1 MAVTLANI
9 AELAKTHPSTVSLVL
24 NGRQVH
30 RVSPATRERIE
41 RIAKE
46 LGYSANRHAQGLARG
61 ATKTVALLLN
71 DLSNPFFGRYVSLLE
86 KHFEGHG
93 YHVMPLDTQ
102 WKNAREVELMSH
114 LRQGLCDLVLS
125 LVHYQR
131 DDDESLAHEPIVVR
145 LDGWEEQ
152 PLASPLSTVVVR
164 YLPSLIK
171 LIQHFE
177 QSGRRTLGLI
187 LHENN
192 EPFSASVTE
201 SRYAAAFR
209 AVLGQSSLQSGRRFQ
224 ASVHENEPLDA
235 WHQAA
240 IDLLQRQPT
249 IDSLIVHT
257 SSYVA
262 PVLEAA
268 RRLGRVVGKDLA
280 VATFDDPPFAA
291 WAEGGVTVIREPME
305 QVAAALAERSLALLA
320 GEPHPPNLSVDAE
333 LVVRASTDPSTARPL
348 ILGV

>member
-24 NGRQVH
+24 NGRQLH

-46 LGYSANRHAQGLARG
+46 LGYRANRHAQGLARG

-114 LRQGLCDLVLS
+114 IRQGLCDLVLS
-125 LVHYQR
+125 LVHYHR
-131 DDDESLAHEPIVVR
+131 NDDESLAPEPIVVR
-145 LDGWEEQ
+145 LDDWEQ
-152 PLASPLSTVVVR
+152 RPLVSPLSSVIVR
-164 YLPSLIK
+164 YLPSLIE
-171 LIQHFE
+171 LVGHFE
-177 QSGRRTLGLI
+177 RSGRRTLGLL

-192 EPFSASVTE
+192 EPFDERESE
-201 SRYAAAFR
+201 SRYAVAFR
-209 AVLGQSSLQSGRRFQ
+209 SVLAQSSLRSARRFQ
-224 ASVHENEPLDA
+224 TSVHENEPLEA
-235 WHQAA
+235 WHRAA
-240 IDLLQRQPT
+240 MDLLQREPS
-249 IDSLIVHT
+249 IDCLIVHT
-257 SSYVA
+257 TSYVA

-280 VATFDDPPFAA
+280 VATFDDPPFAG
-291 WAEGGVTVIREPME
+291 WVEGGITVIREPME
-305 QVAAALAERSLALLA
+305 RVAEALAERSLALLA
-320 GEPHPPNLSVDAE
+320 GERRPPNLAVDAE
-333 LVVRASTDPSTARPL
+333 LVIRASTDPTVARP
-348 ILGV
+348 VV